1 MDISREYFSMLD
13 YSTSR
18 LIEFIL
24 ECRKED
30 GFLSKEQESYPGL
43 QCDSGCWPD
52 HVMMFDVIR
61 CMNGLS
67 NPCDVTR
74 KEGLGVFMLMM
85 KHSEKAKSAVIYDII
100 DQSIEVSKAAVSD
113 YIRKVQ
119 GQIATLP
126 NDSGFLMEPVLNA
139 VNPDLLKRY
148 YVLLYRFCS
157 VVAKA
162 DGVID
167 ETESRYLADLLKASE
182 ESGKTEVPGEIS
194 RCMAD
199 THFDVQRSNVDDA
212 PTGEMAMK
220 ELDSLIGLAQVKE
233 DIHTLTNFAKVCQMR
248 REKGLKTTPLS
259 LHCVFTGNPG
269 TGKTTVARILGQ
281 IYKQLGLCKTGKLV
295 ETDRSGLVASYVG
308 QTAAKT
314 NKVIDSALGGVLF
327 IDEAYSLIVKDSNED
342 YGKEA
347 VATLLKRMEDDRDRL
362 IVILAGYTDQME
374 EFLQSN
380 PGLNSRFGRRIRF
393 DDYSA
398 EELRDIFLM
407 NLRKYEYTITDEA
420 STLLSEK
427 ISKVF
432 DNKPAD
438 FGNARFVRNIFEKV
452 LQYQANRV
460 AFLPS
465 VSTEM
470 LSTIEKDDI
479 ELL

>member
-1 MDISREYFSMLD
+1 MDITREYYSMLE
-13 YSTSR
+13 YASSR
-18 LIEFIL
+18 LIDFIL
-24 ECRKED
+24 ECRKEE
-30 GFLSKEQESYPGL
+30 GFVAKAQELYPGL
-43 QCDSGCWPD
+43 QIRQDSWPD
-52 HVMMFDVIR
+52 SILMFDAIR
-61 CMNGLS
+61 CMNGLG
-67 NPCDVTR
+67 NPCDVST
-74 KEGLGVFMLMM
+74 KEGLGIFLLMM
-85 KHSEKAKSAVIYDII
+85 KRGDTGKTSVLYDMI
-100 DQSIEVSKAAVSD
+100 DQSLAVGKEVAEEYV
-113 YIRKVQ
+113 RKVREQ
-119 GQIATLP
+119 LATLP
-126 NDSGFLMEPVLNA
+126 EDYEFLMAPVLNA

-162 DGVID
+162 DGKID
-167 ETESRYLADLLKASE
+167 EKESRYLAALLNFSE
-182 ESGKTEVPGEIS
+182 EVSKPEEPKNGQKD
-194 RCMAD
+194 MAD
-199 THFDVQRSNVDDA
+199 THFDSQRTELDGT
-212 PTGEMAMK
+212 PTGEMALK
-220 ELDSLIGLAQVKE
+220 ELDSLIGLSRVKE

-295 ETDRSGLVASYVG
+295 ETDRSGLVAPYVG
-308 QTAAKT
+308 QTAQKT
-314 NKVIDSALGGVLF
+314 NKIIDSALGGVLF
-327 IDEAYSLIVKDSNED
+327 IDEAYSLIVKGSNED

-347 VATLLKRMEDDRDRL
+347 VATLLKRMEDDRDNL

-380 PGLNSRFGRRIRF
+380 PGLNSRFSRRIRF

-407 NLRKYEYTITDEA
+407 NLRKYDYTITDGA
-420 STLLSEK
+420 GALLTEK
-427 ISKVF
+427 ISKVY

-452 LQYQANRV
+452 LQNQANRV

-465 VSTEM
+465 ITTEM
-470 LSTIEKDDI
+470 LSTIEKEDV
-479 ELL
+479 EQL